1 MTEIIHILIHA
12 LRHAFL
18 DTLSLLPF
26 LFVTYFLMEFIEH
39 SAKDKAESII
49 KKSGRFGPAL
59 GGVIGIV
66 PQCGFSAGIAG
77 LFSGGVITLGT
88 LIAVFLSTSDEMLPI
103 MVSRGVPAR
112 SVVIILLTKALFGMA
127 VGFLVDFIFR
137 KRPMHSDIGHICE
150 EEGCHC
156 EEEGILR
163 SALHHTLSV
172 GAFILAIGS
181 ACEAVI
187 GLIGEDVIASY
198 LSNTPI
204 LSNVLAS
211 IVGLIPNCAS
221 SVILTELYL
230 EGIISAGAMMSGLLS
245 GAGIGILVLLK
256 TNKSVKANAL
266 ILSILALS
274 GAGIG
279 IFLDLVSFSS
289 FI

>member
-1 MTEIIHILIHA
+1 M
-12 LRHAFL
+12 
-18 DTLSLLPF
+18 
-26 LFVTYFLMEFIEH
+26 
-39 SAKDKAESII
+39 
-49 KKSGRFGPAL
+49 
-59 GGVIGIV
+59 
-66 PQCGFSAGIAG
+66 
-77 LFSGGVITLGT
+77 
-88 LIAVFLSTSDEMLPI
+88 
-103 MVSRGVPAR
+103 
-112 SVVIILLTKALFGMA
+112 
-127 VGFLVDFIFR
+127 
-137 KRPMHSDIGHICE
+137 
-150 EEGCHC
+150 
-156 EEEGILR
+156 R